1 MYVGAIYANG
11 RETRSQS
18 SSNTEPQSATNLK
31 VSNRPPFLIACPQKK
46 LQLHRAHQITG
57 LCKSVHPW
65 PSSPNWGHVSE
76 IQSIKETPIAVEA
89 AAIKKNGL
97 HAHWH
102 CLYGS
107 PCKVNNAGRFADVL
121 SKVRTQICKYPKHVM
136 KRVTWQKPR
145 PPSVSWSS
153 CVRDFLKG
161 PKNRIW
167 LWLFCNCSIESLVV
181 NSITR
186 SHNMSKYW
194 G

>member
-1 MYVGAIYANG
+1 MPLAEKPV
-11 RETRSQS
+11 
-18 SSNTEPQSATNLK
+18 LK
-31 VSNRPPFLIACPQKK
+31 HLQHRTPARNKFEGQQQAALFDCMK

-57 LCKSVHPW
+57 LCKSVHP
-65 PSSPNWGHVSE
+65 WGHVSE

-89 AAIKKNGL
+89 AAINKIGL

-121 SKVRTQICKYPKHVM
+121 SKVRNQICKYPKHVM
-136 KRVTWQKPR
+136 KRVTWQKPH

-181 NSITR
+181 NTTTR
-186 SHNMSKYW
+186 SENMSKYW